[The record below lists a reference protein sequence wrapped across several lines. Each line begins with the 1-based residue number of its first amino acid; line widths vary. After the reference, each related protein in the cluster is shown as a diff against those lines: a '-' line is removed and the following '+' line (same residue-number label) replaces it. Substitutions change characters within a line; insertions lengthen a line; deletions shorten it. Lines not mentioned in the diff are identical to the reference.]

1 MYTEYVFD
9 DKKYEVASNNLK
21 SILFD
26 IVNAE
31 GSKLADIRQKVAEAE
46 DSGLKE
52 QLIDLCNRQEVVLL
66 RVLNISNHLTRT
78 IQSLDSFSRDVKT
91 VENQSLAEIV
101 SHYVDQQ
108 KGTEAKN
115 DKTPVEEKQE
125 VVEETKDAVSEVE
138 APQIVSSTEEAVT
151 EVTPKQEEVH
161 DEGVHEIVQEDA
173 KEVEE
178 IPEEPVL
185 QNVEENGQVFSQDLM
200 EKDENDEVKEEIV
213 NIFQQDQDSP
223 TEEVKKTEN
232 QTDSSEV
239 VEEPVIESST
249 EEVVENET
257 PVEKQVSEEPV
268 VDSNTN
274 VAEIVQNENEDVSA
288 PEEPKIEGTSEEVAS
303 TQEKNIASEDT
314 PTVENVNGEETG
326 QSEVAPEN
334 VKIGMTDVPAVDNL
348 LNTYASSDE
357 VVDNN
362 VSVEEQASEDV
373 QNSVLPSIVE
383 PTNNNENINSDGIE
397 NESSC
402 VFEKMDTADPKVIL
416 TTQSQVSKLRA
427 SRDGNESILTAKQFF
442 KTGGEQANES
452 SMTNPLAEN
461 NLVFPEELIKEETA
475 APSNEMSGGV
485 FVQEPVS
492 DDQNLTQEL
501 SKEEQMEQMMQQITE
516 LYKDGKVD
524 EAQALSDK
532 VSELNRELQ
541 QNQKVLAA

>member
-125 VVEETKDAVSEVE
+125 VAEETKDAVSEVE
-138 APQIVSSTEEAVT
+138 APQIVSSTEEAIT
-151 EVTPKQEEVH
+151 EATPKQEEVH

-288 PEEPKIEGTSEEVAS
+288 PEEPKIEGTSEEVTS
-303 TQEKNIASEDT
+303 TQEENIASEDT

-334 VKIGMTDVPAVDNL
+334 VKIGMTDVPSVDNL

-452 SMTNPLAEN
+452 SMTNPPAEN
-461 NLVFPEELIKEETA
+461 NLVFPEELIKEENA